1 MSDLLVRGGL
11 VVDGTGGPARAAD
24 VRVRGGRRGAA
35 GRAAGRETFLLR
47 RRATMA
53 FAAGMYVF
61 SGGVRNSD
69 FDPGSMDGRW
79 ASGVGRVCCVGRTWP
94 GRLVVAAVREVF
106 VDTGLL
112 LAGAGGVSATRETGG
127 RPDVSGVASGHVRH
141 VPARPRPVAALRP
154 AEPPGCTESPRC
166 SSRGDSTPGSS
177 WLRFP
182 SASRPAC

>member
-69 FDPGSMDGRW
+69 FDPVPWM
-79 ASGVGRVCCVGRTWP
+79 
-94 GRLVVAAVREVF
+94 
-106 VDTGLL
+106 
-112 LAGAGGVSATRETGG
+112 GAGPRAWAESV
-127 RPDVSGVASGHVRH
+127 VSGG
-141 VPARPRPVAALRP
+141 
-154 AEPPGCTESPRC
+154 PGPGAWSSPR
-166 SSRGDSTPGSS
+166 SARSS
-177 WLRFP
+177 WTL
-182 SASRPAC
+182 ACC